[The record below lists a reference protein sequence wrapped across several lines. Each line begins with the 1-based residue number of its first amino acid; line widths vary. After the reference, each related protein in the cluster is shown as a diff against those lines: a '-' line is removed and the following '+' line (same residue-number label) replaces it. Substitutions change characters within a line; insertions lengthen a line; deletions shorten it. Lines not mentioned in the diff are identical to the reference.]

1 MHYSSNKVYFSEGT
15 HIWIKGAENLTD
27 RSDLKLLYSA
37 DVKVTAL
44 TVDWLYQR
52 IYYVSS
58 GKVCTVFTFNYE
70 LPSGFHLLGYYVCL
84 FTVIKILYV
93 LFS

>member
-1 MHYSSNKVYFSEGT
+1 MHYSSNKVFFSEGT
-15 HIWIKGAENLTD
+15 RIWIKGAENLTD
-27 RSDLKLLYSA
+27 RSDLKLLRSV

-58 GKVCTVFTFNYE
+58 GRVCTVFTFNYK
-70 LPSGFHLLGYYVCL
+70 LPSGFNGLGYCVC
-84 FTVIKILYV
+84 V
-93 LFS
+93 